1 MQDVFVSVIIPAYN
15 EELIIKDTINQLL
28 SFLAGSFSQYELI
41 IADDGSTDGTRAAVE
56 SMGSDRLRCVRHF
69 PNKGKGCAVREGVL
83 AAKGRV
89 VVYTDADLAYG
100 TAVIADLVRLLE
112 EKGTDLAIG
121 SRKLHPQG
129 YADYPPLRLLA
140 SRCFSLVTS
149 IFAGF
154 SYDTQCGLKAFT
166 AGAAGEV
173 FSRCETDG
181 FAFDFELMMLAQRMG
196 FSVAQLPVSI
206 VNHRQSKVNVLRD
219 SIRMLRDLMK
229 IRHSVNKRLRG
240 DRLK

>member
-56 SMGSDRLRCVRHF
+56 SMGSDRLRCVWHF